1 MFDLGNIR
9 TRAKLDFYQSGGN
22 INEKKKNDTKTM
34 AKNRFNVIRPKNVI
48 PGMTRNDNE
57 TTFDFVKCLINDTR
71 TTFCILLS
79 FRSFWMSFRRS
90 DVIPKRPL
98 RTQTT
103 AERQKAT
110 GKKWSRLPPGFLLTK
125 GWHNIHLKRQ
135 RKIKATHQLQSY
147 IASQDTETTPLQK

>member
-1 MFDLGNIR
+1 MLKTISGQEQSLIF
-9 TRAKLDFYQSGGN
+9 FQSGGN

-90 DVIPKRPL
+90 DVIPKRPFK
-98 RTQTT
+98 TQTT
-103 AERQKAT
+103 AERPKAT
-110 GKKWSRLPPGFLLTK
+110 GKKWSRLPGRTPKTCFPK
-125 GWHNIHLKRQ
+125 GSI
-135 RKIKATHQLQSY
+135 RKTNQS
-147 IASQDTETTPLQK
+147 I

>member
-1 MFDLGNIR
+1 MFDLGHIR

-48 PGMTRNDNE
+48 PGTTRNDNE

-79 FRSFWMSFRRS
+79 FRSFWMSFRHS

-103 AERQKAT
+103 AERPKAT
-110 GKKWSRLPPGFLLTK
+110 GKKWSRLPLSNPTRSWRSRRRGAAGGGT
-125 GWHNIHLKRQ
+125 GGPSPAH
-135 RKIKATHQLQSY
+135 
-147 IASQDTETTPLQK
+147 TTLSMECLV

>member
-1 MFDLGNIR
+1 MLKKKIAKATMFDLGNIR

-79 FRSFWMSFRRS
+79 FRSFWMSFRHS

-103 AERQKAT
+103 AERPKAT
-110 GKKWSRLPPGFLLTK
+110 GKKWSRLPPMQLLV
-125 GWHNIHLKRQ
+125 L
-135 RKIKATHQLQSY
+135 
-147 IASQDTETTPLQK
+147 